1 MVTRV
6 GVLSLQ
12 GDVAEHEEA
21 VRRCGAEPR
30 RVRRSGELE
39 GLAALIVPGGE
50 STTIGKM
57 ASDYGLIDPLRSFVA
72 SGRPVMGTCAGLILL
87 ADDAD
92 HPQPLVGGL
101 DAKVR
106 RNAFGRQVDSFEL
119 DLAIEGIGPPTFRA
133 VFIRSPAIT
142 CVGPRASVI
151 ARLEDGTIVGVR
163 QDNVIGVSFHPELT
177 DDIRLHRLL
186 LTAAK
191 GLVGQRYLIA
201 NGRYTARC
209 GSGV

>member
-191 GLVGQRYLIA
+191 GLVGRRYLVA
-201 NGRYTARC
+201 NGTYTAR
-209 GSGV
+209 